1 MRLRHNRAPALLLL
15 LPTLRVLAASTVTDA
30 EEAQVARAVVP
41 DYAGVSTIPTATPT
55 SGIKATKDAPVDG
68 LDGKPHAGPY
78 IDDAP
83 PADKKLPATVEDLRP
98 EAAKPKPKPK
108 PKPAKELTKEE
119 WAALGGPENDGVM
132 DDPNRSAPKGN
143 TGTEGGVSAKD
154 KDRKVQ
160 EDKTG
165 EKAEQVPT
173 PPKEAP
179 PHPHGEQERLA
190 GDNQDTETLTK
201 KLGAQGLEVI
211 LSVSSVSSETDKRN
225 RNPQTYPTRRTISHI
240 QRRPPYLKAIH

>member
-1 MRLRHNRAPALLLL
+1 MRLRQNRAPALLLL
-15 LPTLRVLAASTVTDA
+15 LPTLRVFAATTVTDA

-41 DYAGVSTIPTATPT
+41 DYAGVSTVPTATPT
-55 SGIKATKDAPVDG
+55 SVIKATKDAPVDG

-78 IDDAP
+78 IDDTP
-83 PADKKLPATVEDLRP
+83 PIEKKLPATVEDLRP
-98 EAAKPKPKPK
+98 EAAKPKPK

-179 PHPHGEQERLA
+179 PHPHGEQERIA

-211 LSVSSVSSETDKRN
+211 LPVSSASSETNTSN
-225 RNPQTYPTRRTISHI
+225 RNPQTYPIRRTISHI
-240 QRRPPYLKAIH
+240 QRRLPYPKATH